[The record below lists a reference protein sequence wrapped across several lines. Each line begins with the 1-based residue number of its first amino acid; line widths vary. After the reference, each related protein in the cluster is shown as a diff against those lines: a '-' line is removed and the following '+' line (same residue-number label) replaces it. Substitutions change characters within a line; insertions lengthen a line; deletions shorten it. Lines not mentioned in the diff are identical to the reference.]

1 MEFHLG
7 KREIQASELWGDQ
20 LITQPVPD
28 WGKEMEQIKKWWVRD
43 PEWHTVTPTDVEFPE
58 DRMKTPVSHSNLQT
72 QKKTE
77 LIEEDLESF
86 SKFSKVK
93 DHISSVSAKN
103 ELLNKPAR

>member
-1 MEFHLG
+1 MAHCNP
-7 KREIQASELWGDQ
+7 R
-20 LITQPVPD
+20 
-28 WGKEMEQIKKWWVRD
+28 
-43 PEWHTVTPTDVEFPE
+43 DVEFPE
-58 DRMKTPVSHSNLQT
+58 DRMKTPVSDSNLQT

-86 SKFSKVK
+86 SKFGKVK

>member
-1 MEFHLG
+1 
-7 KREIQASELWGDQ
+7 
-20 LITQPVPD
+20 
-28 WGKEMEQIKKWWVRD
+28 
-43 PEWHTVTPTDVEFPE
+43 
-58 DRMKTPVSHSNLQT
+58 MKTPVSHSNLQT